1 MPCVSGDF
9 GKGFEHKASLV
20 HGRVRYD
27 QAPGLNHGISKQQNV
42 DVDVARAFL
51 LLAPAAHFLLDGQHP
66 VDQLPGRFLRVQL
79 ERAIQKPGLRSEFDR
94 LGFVKRRDR
103 RYFTQTAQVV
113 DRRSQIPGA
122 VTNI

>member
-9 GKGFEHKASLV
+9 GRGSSQSGARARP
-20 HGRVRYD
+20 GAGDR
-27 QAPGLNHGISKQQNV
+27 QAPCAVNHGISKQQNV

-79 ERAIQKPGLRSEFDR
+79 ERAIQKPGLSGEFDR
-94 LGFVKRRDR
+94 LGF
-103 RYFTQTAQVV
+103 
-113 DRRSQIPGA
+113 P
-122 VTNI
+122 